1 MDISQIIT
9 LIVFFI
15 IFSVSFIW
23 MVSKVNEKHLGDMNF
38 LFSMFGLMIPFIIIM
53 MLVVSL
59 LQSRAEFFSDK
70 PCGEYEKIEN
80 VYIKK

>member
-9 LIVFFI
+9 LIVFFT
-15 IFSVSFIW
+15 IFFISFSW
-23 MVSKVNEKHLGDMNF
+23 MVSKVNKEDLGMNF
-38 LFSMFGLMIPFIIIM
+38 LFSMLGLLVPFLIIM

-59 LQSRAEFFSDK
+59 LHARAEFFSDK

-80 VYIKK
+80 VYIRK

>member
-9 LIVFFI
+9 LIVISTIFFI
-15 IFSVSFIW
+15 SFSW
-23 MVSKVNEKHLGDMNF
+23 MVSKVNDKDLGMNF
-38 LFSMFGLMIPFIIIM
+38 LFSMLGLLVPFIIIM
-53 MLVVSL
+53 MLVASL
-59 LQSRAEFFSDK
+59 LHARAEFFSDK

>member
-15 IFSVSFIW
+15 IFFVSFTW
-23 MVSKVNEKHLGDMNF
+23 MVTKVNQKDLGMNF
-38 LFSMFGLMIPFIIIM
+38 LFSMLGLLVPFLIIM

-59 LQSRAEFFSDK
+59 LQARAEFFSDK
-70 PCGEYEKIEN
+70 PCPEYEKIEN
-80 VYIKK
+80 AYIRK